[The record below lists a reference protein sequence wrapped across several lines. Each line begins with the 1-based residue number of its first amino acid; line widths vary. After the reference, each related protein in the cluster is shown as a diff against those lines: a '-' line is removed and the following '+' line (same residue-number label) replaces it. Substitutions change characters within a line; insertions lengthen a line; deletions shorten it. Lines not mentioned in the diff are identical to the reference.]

1 MNGGESDDHGN
12 GRDYFK
18 IDEGLEAEA
27 ADLFEIGMAG
37 NSYHENA
44 EEQRC
49 DDDLNQTK
57 EDITKNANM
66 FSRCRRIEAKF
77 ETGKNG
83 HKDPKRKRTPANRG
97 VAQSE
102 KAEATKNEKE
112 FVRWKEG

>member
-1 MNGGESDDHGN
+1 MNGGESDDHGH
-12 GRDYFK
+12 GRDDFE

-27 ADLFEIGMAG
+27 ADSCEIGMAG
-37 NSYHENA
+37 NSYHEDA

-57 EDITKNANM
+57 EDITENADM

-77 ETGKNG
+77 ETGENG
-83 HKDPKRKRTPANRG
+83 HKDPKRERTAANRG

-102 KAEATKNEKE
+102 NADATKNEKE
-112 FVRWKEG
+112 FVRWEEG